1 MRPMHTGIIANDW
14 IDFSS
19 PLDDK
24 EIYCVEDESVPGSTH
39 DKYTVSPDHLMVP
52 TLGERMKAADPATR
66 VVSVA
71 GKDRSAVLMGGH
83 KVDEVWWWD
92 RNSRS
97 EERRVG
103 REWVSTCRS
112 RVSAQQSKKTKKKN
126 T

>member
-83 KVDEVWWWD
+83 KVDEMWW
-92 RNSRS
+92 RS
-97 EERRVG
+97 EEHTT
-103 REWVSTCRS
+103 EL
-112 RVSAQQSKKTKKKN
+112 QSPMRTSYAVFCLEKKTNNKLDN
-126 T
+126 TN

>member
-52 TLGERMKAADPATR
+52 TLGERMKAAEPATR
-66 VVSVA
+66 VV
-71 GKDRSAVLMGGH
+71 
-83 KVDEVWWWD
+83 
-92 RNSRS
+92 RS
-97 EERRVG
+97 EEHTS
-103 REWVSTCRS
+103 EHQSLMRS
-112 RVSAQQSKKTKKKN
+112 SYAVFCSKYNSSPTLHRTVQTDESIHLILDRIVLHTPIEK
-126 T
+126 